1 MSLPQSTTSDDLHA
15 RGTDQLSPSSDPVI
29 EEVRALR
36 DAYARSLGYDPDAI
50 VADLQARQAEH
61 SQRLVELAPKP
72 LDD

>member
-1 MSLPQSTTSDDLHA
+1 MSLPQSATPDDLHT
-15 RGTDQLSPSSDPVI
+15 RGTDQLSPPADPVV
-29 EEVRALR
+29 EEVRTVR

-61 SQRLVELAPKP
+61 SQRLVELVPKP